1 MRASLIVNDIMTSD
15 ADTKISDIYNIKSE
29 GKLYEILPHL
39 YSVANSFKLPEVI
52 KKEINE

>member
-39 YSVANSFKLPEVI
+39 YSVANSFKLPEII